1 MTPFHV
7 LILLILI
14 LIVGGIHRVRHRE
27 GRGASSRAANK
38 AQGSASLGLAC
49 AC

>member
-14 LIVGGIHRVRHRE
+14 LIVGGIVF
-27 GRGASSRAANK
+27 AVARAARRK
-38 AQGSASLGLAC
+38 
-49 AC
+49 

>member
-14 LIVGGIHRVRHRE
+14 LIVGGIVF
-27 GRGASSRAANK
+27 AIMKAARRK
-38 AQGSASLGLAC
+38 
-49 AC
+49 

>member
-14 LIVGGIHRVRHRE
+14 LIVGGVVFAIVK
-27 GRGASSRAANK
+27 AARRK
-38 AQGSASLGLAC
+38 
-49 AC
+49 

>member
-14 LIVGGIHRVRHRE
+14 LIVGGIVF
-27 GRGASSRAANK
+27 AIVKAARR
-38 AQGSASLGLAC
+38 
-49 AC
+49 

>member
-14 LIVGGIHRVRHRE
+14 LIVGGIVFAIMKA
-27 GRGASSRAANK
+27 GRRK
-38 AQGSASLGLAC
+38 
-49 AC
+49 

>member
-14 LIVGGIHRVRHRE
+14 LIVGGIVF
-27 GRGASSRAANK
+27 AVAK
-38 AQGSASLGLAC
+38 ATRRK
-49 AC
+49 

>member
-14 LIVGGIHRVRHRE
+14 LIVGGIVF
-27 GRGASSRAANK
+27 AIAKAARRK
-38 AQGSASLGLAC
+38 
-49 AC
+49 

>member
-14 LIVGGIHRVRHRE
+14 LIVGGIVFAIAKAARH
-27 GRGASSRAANK
+27 K
-38 AQGSASLGLAC
+38 
-49 AC
+49 

>member
-14 LIVGGIHRVRHRE
+14 LIVGGIVFGIVKAARRKY
-27 GRGASSRAANK
+27 RAANK

>member
-14 LIVGGIHRVRHRE
+14 LIVGGVVFAIVKAA
-27 GRGASSRAANK
+27 RGK
-38 AQGSASLGLAC
+38 
-49 AC
+49 